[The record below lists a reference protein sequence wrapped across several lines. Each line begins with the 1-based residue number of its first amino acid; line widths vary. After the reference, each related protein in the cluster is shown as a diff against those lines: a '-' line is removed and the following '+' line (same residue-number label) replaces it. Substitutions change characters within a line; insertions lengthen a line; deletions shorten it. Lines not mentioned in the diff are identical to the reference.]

1 MEIIR
6 ENMDQEFL
14 KFFIFADPEN
24 TFLSFSNPNYR
35 FEDQLKM
42 KSSKLHKEAYHNDS
56 NIYNEVDPSSMSLLD
71 NKSVSDKYS
80 NESEKQ
86 QLLGDLSVDS
96 SSSSEE
102 EETESENKELKQNM
116 LKNEK
121 NLMKKEEKNSQ
132 EGSKESGKK
141 STGFLEYYSMLES
154 KAKEKSQSV
163 SSDLDLELEWS
174 GITSPVN
181 QTKVKLAS
189 NQYIV
194 IQFEYLSIN
203 YPFTCKRSFSHLF

>member
-1 MEIIR
+1 
-6 ENMDQEFL
+6 
-14 KFFIFADPEN
+14 
-24 TFLSFSNPNYR
+24 
-35 FEDQLKM
+35 M

-56 NIYNEVDPSSMSLLD
+56 NIYSEVDPSSMSLLD
-71 NKSVSDKYS
+71 NKSVLDKYS

-102 EETESENKELKQNM
+102 EETECENKDLKQNM

-154 KAKEKSQSV
+154 KAKEKSQSI

-181 QTKVKLAS
+181 QTKVKLVS

-194 IQFEYLSIN
+194 TQSE
-203 YPFTCKRSFSHLF
+203 